1 MSLAMCLRAV
11 WFGEMLVRETVPEKL
26 AFLRWCKLQ
35 LGYCRSFCF
44 CGHGLR
50 VCVCLGLCNSMCTF
64 DCVCLHVYGEE
75 KCFFKKY
82 VLSPGTC
89 IQYACIPF
97 LRTQTHTAGLLG
109 TWDKTGL
116 VFVYLFLASRAISF
130 TVPLLSYSFPSTAKL
145 T

>member
-11 WFGEMLVRETVPEKL
+11 WFGEMLARETVPEKL
-26 AFLRWCKLQ
+26 AFLRCCKLQ

-50 VCVCLGLCNSMCTF
+50 VCLRVCVWACATF

-82 VLSPGTC
+82 VLSPGTR
-89 IQYACIPF
+89 IQYACILF
-97 LRTQTHTAGLLG
+97 LNTQTHTAGLLG

-116 VFVYLFLASRAISF
+116 VFVYLFFLAARVISF
-130 TVPLLSYSFPSTAKL
+130 TVPLLSPSFPSTAKL
-145 T
+145 I